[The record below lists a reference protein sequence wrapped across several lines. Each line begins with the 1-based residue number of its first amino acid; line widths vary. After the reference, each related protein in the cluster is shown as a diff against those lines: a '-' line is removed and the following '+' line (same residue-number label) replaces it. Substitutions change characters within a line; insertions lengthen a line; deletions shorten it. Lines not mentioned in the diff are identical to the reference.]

1 MTDPQSVAN
10 DIRERVSATDTVQR
24 MAIEIL
30 SAAGTSDALTIR
42 ARYRRR
48 VLTLTRTGQWWA
60 TPASGVADGVAR
72 ELVAEAL
79 SPTTADRVRVV
90 AGPGRAAARPSYPEL
105 TDS

>member
-10 DIRERVSATDTVQR
+10 EIRERVTDTDTVR
-24 MAIEIL
+24 RLAIEIL

-48 VLTLTRTGQWWA
+48 VLTLTRTGEWWDQ
-60 TPASGVADGVAR
+60 PASGVADGVAR

-79 SPTTADRVRVV
+79 SPTDDGDQVP
-90 AGPGRAAARPSYPEL
+90 AGPIRSEFREPRDPGEP
-105 TDS
+105 